1 MITVSQL
8 NAARPADFASE
19 AGNWSQFAT
28 WAGTAK
34 EFVDQEMADL
44 LRERSG
50 ETVTAAL
57 GRVTVLADN
66 CEYARLQ
73 SGLVAAA
80 LDGLAEELGDAQR
93 RLRAALAEAAEHGY
107 PVGEDGSV
115 TFPEVPGAD
124 GGTGWPG
131 GTAHQGGNGPVGDY
145 LDSVRALIGGPHAIT
160 AHGLAQRLGRALRQA
175 EEIDERYARTLAAL
189 VVEPGLRITSAM
201 WADAGE
207 DLRTVGA
214 ALTGLLSAADIP
226 AGATPA
232 ENAAWW
238 NGLSEREQDTYLALF
253 PAAVGALDGLPAT
266 VRDRANRGVL
276 EIEYARVSTEL
287 AEVRAREPAAG
298 DPGHGDWQREHD
310 RLAGQVRGMESIQRR
325 LEAGGTGGLPE
336 TFLLAFATEGNGRA
350 VVAVGNPDL
359 ADHPAVYV
367 PGTGARLEN
376 VEGDLVRTTRLW
388 RESTVAAMGESVST
402 IMWLGYD
409 APQNAMPFEQGEII
423 PSATSRGYALDAAP
437 ALRDFAAG
445 LETAAGGPDAGH
457 TTVIGHSYGSTVVG
471 AAAKDGG
478 GLATDDIVAVGS
490 PGMLVPYAKDLGVG
504 DGHVW
509 SMAAGTLDDI
519 VPNAGR
525 MFLGEND
532 AGIGIGRYGIPYLKT
547 DLVPNVPSDEQF
559 GAHIMANDST
569 GHSAYWDENSQSL
582 RNQSRV
588 IAGRY
593 DDVEL
598 G

>member
-8 NAARPADFASE
+8 NSARPADFASE
-19 AGNWSQFAT
+19 AENWCQFTT

-34 EFVDQEMADL
+34 EFVDQEMADV

-66 CEYARLQ
+66 CEYARIQ
-73 SGLVAAA
+73 AGLVCAA
-80 LDGLAEELGDAQR
+80 LGGLAEELADAQR
-93 RLRAALAEAAEHGY
+93 RLRSALEEAAERGY

-115 TFPEVPGAD
+115 TFPAIAGEDGEPG
-124 GGTGWPG
+124 WQG
-131 GTAHQGGNGPVGDY
+131 GTATGGGGGRLVDY
-145 LDSVRALIGGPHAIT
+145 LDSVRALIGGPHAIS
-160 AHGLAQRLGRALRQA
+160 AQGLAQRIGRALRQA
-175 EEIDERYARTLAAL
+175 EEVDERYARTLAAL
-189 VVEPGLRITSAM
+189 VVEPGLRITEAM

-214 ALTGLLSAADIP
+214 ALTGLLSVDDIP
-226 AGATPA
+226 AGAPA
-232 ENAAWW
+232 RENAAWW
-238 NGLSEREQDTYLALF
+238 DALSEREQETYLALF
-253 PAAVGALDGLPAT
+253 PAVVGALDGLPAL

-276 EIEYARVSTEL
+276 EIEQARVATEL
-287 AEVRAREPAAG
+287 EAHRALEPAAG
-298 DPGHGDWQREHD
+298 GPAHEEWQRQHD
-310 RLAGQVRGMESIQRR
+310 RLEGQLRGMESIQNR
-325 LEAGGTGGLPE
+325 LAAGGTNGLPE
-336 TFLLAFATEGNGRA
+336 TFLLGFGTEGNGRA
-350 VVAVGNPDL
+350 IVAVGNPDL
-359 ADHPAVYV
+359 ADHTAVYV

-376 VEGDLVRTTRLW
+376 IEGDLVRGTRLW
-388 RESTVAAMGESVST
+388 RQSTMAAMGESVST
-402 IMWLGYD
+402 VMWLGYD
-409 APQNAMPFEQGEII
+409 APQNAMPFEKGEII
-423 PSATSRGYALDAAP
+423 PSATDRGYALEGAP
-437 ALRDFAAG
+437 ALREFTSG
-445 LETAAGGPDAGH
+445 LEVAAGGPDAGH

-471 AAAKDGG
+471 AAARSDG

-504 DGHVW
+504 SDHVW
-509 SMAAGTLDDI
+509 SMAAGTFDDV

-532 AGIGIGRYGIPYLKT
+532 VGVGVGRYGIPYLKT
-547 DLVPNVPSDEQF
+547 DVIPNVPSDEQF

-569 GHSAYWDENSQSL
+569 GHSAYWDENSLSL